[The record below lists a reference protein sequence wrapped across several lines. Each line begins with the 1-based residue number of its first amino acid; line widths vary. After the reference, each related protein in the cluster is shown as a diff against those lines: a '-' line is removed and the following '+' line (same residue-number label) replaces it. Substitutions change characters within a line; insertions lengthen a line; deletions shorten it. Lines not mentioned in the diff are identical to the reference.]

1 MGFKRFWQLASL
13 SLLILTVVV
22 IISDDQVGE
31 SSAAYKQKDIQRK
44 HNRIKNSIKKYNRP
58 DKYYEYH
65 SGIRN
70 DPNST
75 REKYSGAYQ
84 IKELEKARNTPE
96 YKLKSRLR
104 TQGLEFKER
113 GPANVPGRTRSL
125 IALPDDP
132 EVHWLAGAVGGGI
145 WETTN
150 AGTSW
155 ENKTKDMP
163 SLAVSCM
170 ANCKSNQD
178 VIYAGTGEGYYN
190 VDGLG
195 GVGILKSVDGG
206 STWSILES
214 TLFDDM
220 FAIVSRIVVDHANPD
235 IVLASTYSVSDSG
248 LTNSLIVKSI
258 DGGVNWDIVYQSN
271 YRITQIISNPENSKT
286 LFASYL
292 YFNSGGSFQSD
303 QVILKSID
311 GGESWFPSGQGINS
325 VNGRI
330 EMAIAP
336 SDTSIIYASAEGNL
350 SGSGA
355 DLFVSKDAGL
365 NWQLVNQK
373 FDNST
378 VDFLDGQ
385 GWYDNVIEVNPYDE
399 LEVFY
404 GGVNLWKTKI
414 GTGTTTESRHVIDVS
429 YYLEESTMWTLVNF
443 GADYYNGKIELDTT
457 LEINKYV
464 DVAIVTGPETV
475 QKAYRF
481 TVNKQG
487 AGVPDEGYIY
497 QDYVDVPFQVW
508 DMTNDRQLMVSFRD
522 QQEDG
527 IYELLHQNTDDG
539 QESQHSR
546 EYLYI
551 HALEYSETA
560 NGLIAQDGGKDRG
573 HTYENMY
580 FMWPVLA
587 QGLIWDEVIHTP
599 DTFLIDYEYVESFVI
614 EGEMTNISD
623 AYSNYSSINTSQ
635 GNFPESFHPDHH
647 KLLMIPVDSDE
658 KTFKILNANDGG
670 VFVSNTSSTPGI
682 NNKDWTFSGYGYN
695 SGQFY
700 SAAKQPGAEV
710 FIGGLQDN
718 GTWKSSDNEAA
729 AFDSDYDFQVGG
741 DGFDVIWHATRSRQI
756 IASSQFNTFFRTKD
770 GGSNWERVDQGIEG
784 VKPFLSKLSNSNSNP
799 NVLFTV
805 SSKGVYKSPN
815 FGGDWIL
822 TSIDEGWDFSDYT
835 RVEVSLANPNII
847 WAGGGMSEGNKMHVS
862 TNGGATYKMVDNFD
876 DESFSSIS
884 GLATHPFEDST
895 AYVLFSYPK
904 GSKILRTE
912 DLGESWE
919 DISGFNGNETSSNGF
934 PDVAV
939 LSLLL
944 RPDDPNIIWAGTEI
958 GIFESANNGESW
970 NFLDNDM
977 GAASVWDMNVMDDQ
991 VVIATHGRGIFT
1003 ATLTEVFEVVMVPE
1017 IIAAGTTVKGDFIIS
1032 FDFKSAYDSS
1042 FISLNG
1048 KSEKFFADT
1057 KKGSYTGTFV
1067 SLPPN
1072 DSINVELSCF
1082 RKGKEYTA
1090 EPLLSS
1096 HFEVGDPVEIYIQ
1109 DFNSGTDDFIG
1120 GGFDIKE
1127 YSGFDDNALHSIHPY
1142 EEGENFT
1149 ENNINYIVNLKL
1161 PIIVSKRNPRVEYED
1176 VALIEIGEAGS
1187 RYPQPDFNDYVVFEG
1202 STDGLNWKAIGDG
1215 YDAEKDQKWET
1226 AYGQG
1231 LDGDKSMFVKQS
1243 LILSNYFPANDT
1255 ILLRFRLFSDPLK
1268 NGWGWA
1274 MDNLSVQPPITGIE
1288 QSKKLEENV
1297 LNVYPNPA
1305 SNLATLDYTIH
1316 KESSVR
1322 VFMMDIRG
1330 NTIFQEQLGIKN
1342 KGEYTYQINTDA
1354 LRSGLYILQLR
1365 VDNSISTLK
1374 LKVNN

>member
-13 SLLILTVVV
+13 SLLILTLFV
-22 IISDDQVGE
+22 IFNGDQVGE
-31 SSAAYKQKDIQRK
+31 SPAVYKQREIQRK
-44 HNRIKNSIKKYNRP
+44 HNRIKKSIKKYNRP
-58 DKYYEYH
+58 DKYYEYQ

-70 DPNST
+70 NPNST
-75 REKYSGAYQ
+75 SKKYPGAYQ
-84 IKELEKARNTPE
+84 IKELEKARNRPE
-96 YKLKSRLR
+96 YKIKSSLR

-150 AGTSW
+150 AGASW

-178 VIYAGTGEGYYN
+178 VIYAGTGEGYFN
-190 VDGLG
+190 IDGLG
-195 GVGILKSVDGG
+195 GVGILKSIDGG

-220 FAIVSRIVVDHANPD
+220 FAVVTRIVVDHTNPD
-235 IVLASTYSVSDSG
+235 IVLASTYSAGGSG

-271 YRITQIISNPENSKT
+271 YQITQIISNPENPST
-286 LFASYL
+286 LFASY
-292 YFNSGGSFQSD
+292 YNFNSSGSFQSD

-311 GGESWFPSGQGINS
+311 GGENWFPSGQGINS

-365 NWQLVNQK
+365 NWQLVNQT
-373 FDNST
+373 FDERT

-385 GWYDNVIEVNPYDE
+385 GWFDNTIEVNPFDE

-414 GTGTTTESRHVIDVS
+414 GTGSTTEYRHVIDVTF
-429 YYLEESTMWTLVNF
+429 YQEENTMWSLVNF
-443 GADYYNGKIELDTT
+443 GADYYNGRIELDTT
-457 LEINKYV
+457 LEINKFV
-464 DVAIVTGPETV
+464 DIAIVTGPDVV

-481 TVNKQG
+481 IVNKQG
-487 AGVPDEGYIY
+487 AGVPDEGYLY
-497 QDYVDVPFQVW
+497 QDYVNVPFQVW
-508 DMTNDRQLMVSFRD
+508 DMTNDRQLMVSYRD

-527 IYELLHQNTDDG
+527 IFQLLLQNTEAG
-539 QESQHSR
+539 QESLHSR
-546 EYLYI
+546 EYIYI
-551 HALEYSETA
+551 HALEYSETE
-560 NGLIAQDGGKDRG
+560 NGLISQDGGKNRG
-573 HTYENMY
+573 HTHENMY
-580 FMWPVLA
+580 FMWPVLSN
-587 QGLIWDEVIHTP
+587 GLIWDEVKNNP
-599 DTFLIDYEYVESFVI
+599 DTFLIDYEFVESFVI
-614 EGEMTNISD
+614 DGEMTNISD
-623 AYSNYSSINTSQ
+623 AYLNYSSINTLE
-635 GNFPESFHPDHH
+635 GDFPEPFHPDHH
-647 KLLMIPVDSDE
+647 KLLMIPVDSNE
-658 KTFKILNANDGG
+658 KSFKILNANDGG
-670 VFVSNTSSTPGI
+670 VFVSNTSSSPGV

-695 SGQFY
+695 TGQFY

-729 AFDSDYDFQVGG
+729 AFDSDYEFQVGG
-741 DGFDVIWHATRSRQI
+741 DGFDVIWHAIRPRQI
-756 IASSQFNTFFRTKD
+756 IASSQFNTFYRTKD

-799 NVLFTV
+799 DVLFTV
-805 SSKGVYKSPN
+805 TSEGVYKSPN
-815 FGGDWIL
+815 FGSDWIL
-822 TSIDEGWDFSDYT
+822 TSIDEGWDFSNYT

-847 WAGGGMSEGNKMHVS
+847 WAGGGMSDGRKIHVS
-862 TNGGATYKMVDNFD
+862 ANGGATYKIVNNFN
-876 DESFSSIS
+876 DESFSVIS
-884 GLATHPFEDST
+884 GMATHPFEDST

-912 DLGESWE
+912 DLGASWE

-939 LSLLL
+939 FSLLL
-944 RPDDPNIIWAGTEI
+944 RPDEPNIIWAGTEI

-977 GAASVWDMNVMDDQ
+977 GAASIWDMNVMDDQ
-991 VVIATHGRGIFT
+991 VVIATHGRGIYT
-1003 ATLTEVFEVVMVPE
+1003 ATLTEAYEVVIVPE

-1042 FISLNG
+1042 IISLNG
-1048 KSEKFFADT
+1048 ISEKIFAGT
-1057 KKGSYTGTFV
+1057 EKGIYTGTFV
-1067 SLPPN
+1067 FLPAN
-1072 DSINVELSCF
+1072 DSIKVELSCF
-1082 RKGKEYTA
+1082 RKGKEYVA
-1090 EPLLSS
+1090 DPLLSS

-1109 DFNSGTDDFIG
+1109 DFNSGTDDFTG
-1120 GGFDIKE
+1120 NGFDVIE
-1127 YSGFDDNALHSIHPY
+1127 YSGFDDIAIHSTHPY

-1149 ENNINYIVNLKL
+1149 ENNISYIFNLKL
-1161 PIIVSKRNPRVEYED
+1161 PIIVSNRNPRVEYED
-1176 VALIEIGEAGS
+1176 VALIEIGEIGS
-1187 RYPQPDFNDYVVFEG
+1187 RYPQQDFYDYVVFEG
-1202 STDGLNWKAIGDG
+1202 STDGLNWRAIGDG
-1215 YDAEKDQKWET
+1215 YDAKKDQKWET
-1226 AYGQG
+1226 AFGQG
-1231 LDGDKSMFVKQS
+1231 LDGDKSMFVKHS
-1243 LILSNYFPANDT
+1243 VILSNYFAANDT
-1255 ILLRFRLFSDPLK
+1255 ILLRFRLFSDPL
-1268 NGWGWA
+1268 NVGWGWVI
-1274 MDNLSVQPPITGIE
+1274 DNLSVQPPITGIDKFNE
-1288 QSKKLEENV
+1288 LEEDM
-1297 LNVYPNPA
+1297 LSVYPNPT
-1305 SNLATLDYTIH
+1305 SNLTTLDYTIQ
-1316 KESSVR
+1316 KESSVE
-1322 VFMMDIRG
+1322 VFMMDISG
-1330 NTIFQEQLGIKN
+1330 NMVFQEQLGIKK
-1342 KGEYTYQINTDA
+1342 KGDYDYQINA
-1354 LRSGLYILQLR
+1354 SSLRQGIYIIQLR
-1365 VDNSISTLK
+1365 IDDSMIIRK
-1374 LKVNN
+1374 LLVN